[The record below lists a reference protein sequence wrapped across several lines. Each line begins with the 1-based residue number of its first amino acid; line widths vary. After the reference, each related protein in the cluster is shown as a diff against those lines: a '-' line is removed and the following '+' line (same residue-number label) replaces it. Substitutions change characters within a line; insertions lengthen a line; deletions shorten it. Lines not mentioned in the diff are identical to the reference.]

1 MTGIKAMSCQKITA
15 AFSCLSVTCQQ
26 PWCCAD
32 KCSSTERSPG
42 NDLEQSLLWGK
53 ERLRPALEL
62 SLHLVWQTWAT
73 WYLYLTV
80 RFYIEAS
87 CCFPCCFGNGAW
99 ALLGTEWVPWGTGSP
114 QDTTLGLLSAGS
126 TTQGWRWELLSYRS
140 WWAAIPII
148 QTGRLAVQMSMVTCL
163 PRAGSPH
170 TLQRLLKGGGEPAL
184 GKLICYQE
192 SKDQQNANSSWMT
205 SA

>member
-32 KCSSTERSPG
+32 KCSPIERSPG
-42 NDLEQSLLWGK
+42 NDSEQSLLWGK

-62 SLHLVWQTWAT
+62 SLHLVWQAWAT
-73 WYLYLTV
+73 WYLYLTLS
-80 RFYIEAS
+80 FYIEAS

-99 ALLGTEWVPWGTGSP
+99 ALVGTEWVPWGTGSP
-114 QDTTLGLLSAGS
+114 QDTTLGLLSSGS

-140 WWAAIPII
+140 WWAAIPIT
-148 QTGRLAVQMSMVTCL
+148 QTGSADVHGNLFAKGR
-163 PRAGSPH
+163 H
-170 TLQRLLKGGGEPAL
+170 TLQRLLKGEGEPAL
-184 GKLICYQE
+184 GKLICEQE
-192 SKDQQNANSSWMT
+192 SKDQQNTNLSWMA